1 MQTEDKLCSHYDVCE
16 TLMPDAVAA
25 EEHQDN
31 HTYVHEFSRPSF
43 SALCNIL
50 AWYRWL
56 QTGPQNIIKIEGV
69 GACAGMGI
77 CLRQYGITQ
86 MFKLFAKYIDC
97 SKWRKFRYKICHWIV
112 PATPSMLYLIL
123 PSSIHSR
130 CYDKIPSSQIL
141 EDYTFVKQCSYLVH
155 LVISL

>member
-1 MQTEDKLCSHYDVCE
+1 MQTEHKLCSHYDVCE

-56 QTGPQNIIKIEGV
+56 QTRPQKITKLSKLGEWV
-69 GACAGMGI
+69 LVQDSA
-77 CLRQYGITQ
+77 CLRQYSATQ
-86 MFKLFAKYIDC
+86 MSKLIAKYIDC
-97 SKWRKFRYKICHWIV
+97 SKWRKFRCKILHWIV
-112 PATPSMLYLIL
+112 LATNNYPFDAIINIIL
-123 PSSIHSR
+123 PSSIH
-130 CYDKIPSSQIL
+130 CKML
-141 EDYTFVKQCSYLVH
+141 
-155 LVISL
+155 